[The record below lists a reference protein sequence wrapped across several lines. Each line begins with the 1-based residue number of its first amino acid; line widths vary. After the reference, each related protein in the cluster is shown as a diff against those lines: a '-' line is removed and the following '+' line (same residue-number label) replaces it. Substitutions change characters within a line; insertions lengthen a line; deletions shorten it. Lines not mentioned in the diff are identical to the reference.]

1 MSLNSKW
8 TEGWTMDMSH
18 HGKDSCISLTS
29 NDESLSE
36 LLETTVITDND
47 ADVTFLRR
55 ETRSL
60 GQAGLYWT
68 LMVLKS

>member
-1 MSLNSKW
+1 MFLNSKW
-8 TEGWTMDMSH
+8 TEGWTTDMSH
-18 HGKDSCISLTS
+18 HGNDSCISLTS

-36 LLETTVITDND
+36 RSVITDND

>member
-1 MSLNSKW
+1 
-8 TEGWTMDMSH
+8 MDMSH

-36 LLETTVITDND
+36 TSVITDND